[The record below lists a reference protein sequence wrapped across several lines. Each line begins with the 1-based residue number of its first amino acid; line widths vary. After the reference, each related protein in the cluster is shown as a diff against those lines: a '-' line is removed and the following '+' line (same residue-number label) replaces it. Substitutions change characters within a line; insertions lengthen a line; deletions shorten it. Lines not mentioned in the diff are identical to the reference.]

1 MVAPALPD
9 PICPPNHK
17 YQNEHSHVVEFWVVR
32 AGSSGEHEQEFLTQ
46 GKVAISFGIPTDLS
60 GKSLDEIKQIYVSKH
75 GDENKYRIGNRAGQ
89 LHKFVEKIN
98 KGDMIA
104 VPLKTLSSIMIGT
117 VTGSYTYDGSREEI
131 KHERAVKWEKTLPR
145 SRFDDDILNGFNAHL
160 TVFQI
165 KANDV
170 VSRITAMTE
179 VDKNAKP
186 DSGAQIRDDADTR
199 PDLEASLRDT
209 IIRFLAR
216 NYTGHKLTWL
226 IAEILRAKG
235 YTVRQADPGP
245 DGGIDILASSGI
257 VGMGGTK
264 IGVQVKPLNSSVNRD
279 VLNATLGAARKKG
292 ADYALLV
299 AGGLTTAAMK
309 DMDSMFFDAKLWD
322 EGKVVDELIAAYD
335 KLDDKIKA
343 DIPLKR
349 MWAIVEE

>member
-1 MVAPALPD
+1 M
-9 PICPPNHK
+9 
-17 YQNEHSHVVEFWVVR
+17 EFWVVR
-32 AGSSGEHEQEFLTQ
+32 AGSSGEHEQEFLDQ
-46 GKVAISFGIPTDLS
+46 NKVAISFGISTDLS
-60 GKSLDEIKQIYVSKH
+60 GKSFDEIKQIYAEEH
-75 GDENKYRIGNRAGQ
+75 GDKNKHRVGNRAGQ
-89 LHKFVEKIN
+89 LHKFVEKI
-98 KGDMIA
+98 KTGDMIA
-104 VPLKTLSSIMIGT
+104 VPLKTLSSIMIGR
-117 VTGSYTYDGSREEI
+117 VAGPYRYDGSKEDI
-131 KHERAVKWEKTLPR
+131 KHERAVEWGPTFPR

-165 KANDV
+165 KAEDV
-170 VSRITAMTE
+170 VARINAMDEGGKDPETG
-179 VDKNAKP
+179 N
-186 DSGAQIRDDADTR
+186 GGQIRDDDDEKE
-199 PDLEASLRDT
+199 DLEASSRDT

-226 IAEILRAKG
+226 IAEILRARG

-245 DGGIDILASSGI
+245 DGGVDILASSGV

-322 EGKVVDELIAAYD
+322 EGKVVDELIAVYD
-335 KLDDKIKA
+335 KLDDKIRA
-343 DIPLKR
+343 SIPLRK